1 MVEEFIELPE
11 GRTVQPVCILRPVK
25 DVSGSELVES
35 VPILYNAGHNGYFVL
50 ITESWING
58 QPPNSNSL
66 RGRGLGDEQIPTI
79 EEAKEFLKKIMGQK
93 ALELATVAAVTVHQE
108 ENMITYTDD
117 IGTYWIKFSIVQF
130 NKVA

>member
-1 MVEEFIELPE
+1 MV
-11 GRTVQPVCILRPVK
+11 
-25 DVSGSELVES
+25 
-35 VPILYNAGHNGYFVL
+35 GYFVL

-66 RGRGLGDEQIPTI
+66 RGRGFCNEQIPTI
-79 EEAKEFLKKIMGQK
+79 EEAKEFLKKIMGQE
-93 ALELATVAAVTVHQE
+93 AREIATRASVTVNQE